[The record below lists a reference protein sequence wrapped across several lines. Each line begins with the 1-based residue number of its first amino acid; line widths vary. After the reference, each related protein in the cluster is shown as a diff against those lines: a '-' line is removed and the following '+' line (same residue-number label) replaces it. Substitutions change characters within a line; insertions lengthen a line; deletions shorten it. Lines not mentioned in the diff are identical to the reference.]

1 MAPRSAALALK
12 AAAVA
17 AILAMLVAP
26 SLGRCGHPQ
35 APAPAAPPPPTPT
48 PPPPPPPPAP
58 VPGPGPGPTISCNDC
73 FSQCY
78 SPCEASIASNCSSYC
93 DGVEYAC
100 NSCKMD
106 VTEGCK
112 KANNCTGSC
121 DECNFD
127 PSPSCV
133 SPCTT
138 RYCDLC
144 RYGLGQQCRET
155 CQKECSAPKCVP
167 WSPQN

>member
-26 SLGRCGHPQ
+26 SLGRCGHSQLDPTPSSSPPPPSPAL
-35 APAPAAPPPPTPT
+35 APAP
-48 PPPPPPPPAP
+48 
-58 VPGPGPGPTISCNDC
+58 GPGAGPTISCNDC

-93 DGVEYAC
+93 DGIEYVC
-100 NSCKMD
+100 NSCKTD
-106 VTEGCK
+106 VIEGCK
-112 KANNCTGSC
+112 KLNNCTGSF

-127 PSPSCV
+127 PSASCV
-133 SPCTT
+133 STCTT

-144 RYGLGQQCRET
+144 RGALGQQCRET